1 MPKTKKGSTN
11 NTYFSA
17 RLSARLDGI
26 RTSKTTIISAPSGY
40 GKTTAAQKFF
50 SENLPYGTVFHQH
63 NCVEEPAGAAWK
75 RFCRTIQK
83 IDAGIGS
90 ALLSMGLPSEDTKG
104 DAASLL
110 TELNCAGETWLLI
123 DDFQRLQSA
132 VPEMVWNTLMEQGA
146 KNLHTVIL
154 TQTPVNIRMTLK
166 PGVLHLGREDMRLTE
181 SEIGEYFARCGVKPA
196 PEQIRMVSCCTEGWI
211 AALRL
216 QTERYLDTGSFL
228 DTHDIHLL
236 IREVAWDTL
245 SAEEQNFLLLVSP
258 FDGYTLR
265 QAAHMMKLTEAPEF
279 ARALSLKNSFIF
291 EDPHGRLFRPHST
304 LLEFVR
310 GEFHALP
317 EEKRRDI
324 LTRAG
329 GWCAGSGQSEQAL
342 YFYYRA
348 GDYEKI
354 LSLDILGMEFEQTEE
369 TQYADMLWDILDRTT
384 TEDKL
389 RHTVSVVKIIF
400 MLFGAGRYQE
410 FEQWCGKM
418 SVFCAESDL
427 PEPEK
432 DRLSGELALLTSF
445 TKFNCI
451 SEMGALMNQAHGLL
465 GGRPSL
471 IHMTDAWTFGSPS
484 PLFLYHAKP
493 GCLDA
498 ELADMTK
505 NCGYYFALTQ
515 GHGSGGDVL
524 MQAEAHFYRGEM
536 EDAAVFAYRALYQAE
551 NNRQECVSIGA
562 ALLLGKLA
570 IHRGDGGELPAVL
583 ERIARY
589 AAQNPLKS
597 NRMEADMAVASLMT
611 LLGREKE
618 IPTWLREGDISEKR
632 LFAMSIPYAQVL
644 FGRYILQSGKPEI
657 WLGMEPDAS
666 GLSETL
672 HCRMALLYG
681 KILTAAAWQ
690 TRGNMP
696 EAIAALKG
704 ALDMALPD
712 RLFMP
717 FVEHYAL
724 LGALLTEHCPNPAR
738 EKIAALAKTQAAG
751 AAEVGR
757 RLYLNRI
764 PFELT
769 EREYEVAELAA
780 QGLRNQTIAQT
791 LFVSENTVK
800 KHMKTVFQ
808 KMEVCD
814 RASLQEKW
822 KNRA

>member
-1 MPKTKKGSTN
+1 MPRTKRGNAN

-17 RLSARLDGI
+17 RLSARLDGML
-26 RTSKTTIISAPSGY
+26 TSKTTIISAPSGY
-40 GKTTAAQKFF
+40 GKTTAAQNYLG
-50 SENLPYGTVFHQH
+50 ENLPRGTVFHRH
-63 NCVEEPAGAAWK
+63 SCVKEPAGAAWK

-83 IDAGIGS
+83 IDAEIGS

-104 DAASLL
+104 DAAYLL
-110 TELNCAGETWLLI
+110 TELMCSEEIWLLI
-123 DDFQRLQSA
+123 DDFQHLQSA
-132 VPEMVWNTLMEQGA
+132 VPEMVWNTLMEHGA

-154 TQTPVNIRMTLK
+154 TQMPVKIRMALK
-166 PGVLHLGREDMRLTE
+166 PGVLYLGREDMRLTE

-196 PEQIRMVSCCTEGWI
+196 PEQIRMVSYYTEGWI

-216 QTERYLDTGSFL
+216 QIERYLDTGTFL
-228 DTHDIHLL
+228 DTRDIHRL

-245 SAEEQNFLLLVSP
+245 SVAEQNFLLLVSP
-258 FDGYTLR
+258 FDSYTLR
-265 QAAHMMKLTEAPEF
+265 QAAHMMELAEVPEF
-279 ARALSLKNSFIF
+279 ISALSLQNSFIF
-291 EDPHGRLFRPHST
+291 EDPHGHLFRPHST

-310 GEFHALP
+310 GEFRALP

-342 YFYYRA
+342 HFYYRT

-369 TQYADMLWDILDRTT
+369 TQYADMLLDILDRTT
-384 TEDKL
+384 TEVKL
-389 RHTVSVVKIIF
+389 RHTASVVKIIF

-410 FEQWCGKM
+410 FEQWCGKL
-418 SVFCAESDL
+418 SAYCAESDL

-451 SEMGALMNQAHGLL
+451 YEMGALMNQAHALL

-484 PLFLYHAKP
+484 PLFLYHAKL

-524 MQAEAHFYRGEM
+524 MQAEAHFHRGEM
-536 EDAAVFAYRALYQAE
+536 EEAAILAYRALYQAE
-551 NNRQECVSIGA
+551 NNRQECVCIGA
-562 ALLLGKLA
+562 AMLLGKLA
-570 IHRGDGGELPAVL
+570 IHRGDGSELPAVL

-597 NRMEADMAVASLMT
+597 NRMEADMAAASLMMM
-611 LLGREKE
+611 LGRDQE
-618 IPTWLREGDISEKR
+618 IPTWLREGDIGEKR

-644 FGRYILQSGKPEI
+644 FGKYMLQSGKPEI
-657 WLGMEPDAS
+657 WLGMEPGARR
-666 GLSETL
+666 LSETL

-681 KILTAAAWQ
+681 EILTAAAWQ
-690 TRGNMP
+690 TQGKMP
-696 EAIAALKG
+696 EAVAALKG

-717 FVEHYAL
+717 FVENYTL
-724 LGALLTEHCPNPAR
+724 LGALLAHCPNLAR
-738 EKIAALAKTQAAG
+738 EKIAALAKTQEAG
-751 AAEVGR
+751 AVEVRR
-757 RLYLNRI
+757 RLYLNNI
-764 PFELT
+764 PFGLT
-769 EREYEVAELAA
+769 QREYEVAELAA
-780 QGLRNQTIAQT
+780 QGLRNQAIAQT

-800 KHMKTVFQ
+800 KHLKTVFQ
-808 KMEVCD
+808 KIEVCD

-822 KNRA
+822 KNRV